1 MVLLNMN
8 DNTYTCKYLWYASI
22 ADMQLRTSFWLGPY
36 LAIKYYDGTKQKWY
50 PNPLFGRR
58 ARTIQDV
65 LTDYTLYQMRK
76 SAYLSQ

>member
-8 DNTYTCKYLWYASI
+8 DNVYTCKCLWYAST
-22 ADMQLRTSFWLGPY
+22 ADVQLHSSFWVGPY
-36 LAIKYYDGTKQKWY
+36 LAIKYYDGIKQKWY
-50 PNPLFGRR
+50 PHPFFGPR

-65 LTDYTLYQMRK
+65 LTDYTLYQMKK